1 MKTVSKIIF
10 LILAIIFLG
19 GGWLGYSYYSFQVK
33 LDDKISDGELS
44 RAKNLLK
51 DWEKTR
57 AFWFLKN
64 ISQAKQ
70 EFAFEKGWLLSQ
82 FGAYEEAIKEFRKV
96 GNNFHLGSSAVY
108 NAATLGLV
116 GGRESLERLAEEYI
130 RALVAK
136 PDDFQTKVNLEIIR
150 ILQSQAKK
158 GMPQPGEGKEGK
170 DKSKMKQFQMK
181 DKEGQGDESNPDQG
195 VRY

>member
-1 MKTVSKIIF
+1 MKKII
-10 LILAIIFLG
+10 LLGLAIVFLA
-19 GGWLGYSYYSFQVK
+19 GGWLSYSYYSFQAK
-33 LDDKISDGELS
+33 LDDKISAGELS
-44 RAKNLLK
+44 RAKNLLE

-64 ISQAKQ
+64 IPQAKQ
-70 EFAFEKGWLLSQ
+70 ELTFEKGWLLSQ

-108 NAATLGLV
+108 NAATLGLL
-116 GGRESLERLAEEYI
+116 GGRESLERLADEYV
-130 RALVAK
+130 RVLAAK

-150 ILQSQAKK
+150 ILQNQAKK
-158 GMPQPGEGKEGK
+158 GMPQQGDGKEGK
-170 DKSKMKQFQMK
+170 GKDKMKQFQMK
-181 DKEGQGDESNPDQG
+181 EKEGQGNDASPDQG

>member
-1 MKTVSKIIF
+1 MKKII
-10 LILAIIFLG
+10 LLGLAIVFLA
-19 GGWLGYSYYSFQVK
+19 GGWLGYSYYSFQAK
-33 LDDKISDGELS
+33 LDDKISAGELS
-44 RAKNLLK
+44 RAKNLLE

-64 ISQAKQ
+64 IPQAKQ
-70 EFAFEKGWLLSQ
+70 ELAFEKGWLLSQ

-116 GGRESLERLAEEYI
+116 GGRDSLERLADEYI
-130 RALVAK
+130 RVLAAK

-150 ILQSQAKK
+150 ILQNQAKK
-158 GMPQPGEGKEGK
+158 GMPQQGDGKKGK
-170 DKSKMKQFQMK
+170 DKMKQFQMK
-181 DKEGQGDESNPDQG
+181 EKEGQGNEPNPDQG